1 MANIRKS
8 FNFRNGVQ
16 VDNDNF
22 VVNSNGLV
30 GIGTSAPQYF
40 LDVYGTAK
48 VTGLTTSS
56 SLGVSGDANVYGNL
70 NVGSNVNIDPAT
82 GDITATRFVGDAS
95 GLTGIFAIST
105 TGWIAGGGG
114 LYTFRNIGVN
124 TTIPNY
130 DVQVNDDPETGTGV
144 YIQDGGVRASGV
156 ITASSFSGS
165 VGLASTA
172 IALQTSRNFSITGD
186 VVASQVSFN
195 GTDDVE
201 LSASFSSGFDL
212 NTTGIIT
219 ASKFVGS
226 IESAS
231 TAGII
236 TATITDATITQ
247 ANITNLDV
255 TGIGTFDNLEVI
267 DPSASISVGQQ
278 AAGENQSGVIS
289 YESSE
294 LRISNYDVG
303 GVLVNLHEGTGSGST
318 TGLLV
323 RYDGQTQFN
332 VTYDGRVSINRNTPS
347 VGYNLDVSGSQYIEN
362 DLYVNNNGRVVG
374 VLTVGTGSDEVTF
387 GDGSSIPFPSGQTF
401 NVTSGIST
409 FNDIRVDDLAV
420 SIGATFNSIGIRT
433 ASAGDYSF
441 RNQSGDNLLLGD
453 LFSGSGLY
461 HTDDGVVGILED
473 PRTLPGGTTTIPI
486 LDYGSFQ
493 VKSGAA
499 TFVSSQLLIVPEAG
513 VTTTGYGG
521 DYGIKP
527 GGNYDTN
534 QYLSMVGINT
544 YFSRSLLDVGA
555 ASTTMNSY
563 FIPPSLS
570 QDDIDIVSNLWQASS
585 GFGTATAKKITPG
598 GVVPGAIVHNQTT
611 DTIQVRDTDSTF
623 RNLSP
628 VVAFATVN
636 GGSLVSSDG
645 YNLNTPSN
653 SSGDADFTFSTALQ
667 SANYTVIVSNQGTTT
682 FTVPEGDKT
691 TSGFKITFSSNANAR
706 SYSVMILQV

>member
-22 VVNSNGLV
+22 IVDKNGLV
-30 GIGTSAPQYF
+30 GIGTSIPTEA
-40 LDVYGTAK
+40 LDLYGNAK
-48 VTGLTTSS
+48 FSGLTTSTT
-56 SLGVSGDANVYGNL
+56 LGVAKTANFYGDL
-70 NVGSNVNIDPAT
+70 NVGSNINIDPTT
-82 GDITATRFVGDAS
+82 GDVTATRFVGDAS

-105 TGWIAGGGG
+105 TGWVASGGG
-114 LYTFRNIGVN
+114 LYTFRNVGVN
-124 TTIPNY
+124 TTNPGY
-130 DVQVNDDPETGTGV
+130 DIQVNDDPETGTGV
-144 YIQDGGVRASGV
+144 YIQGGGVRASGV
-156 ITASSFSGS
+156 ITASSFSGTLS
-165 VGLASTA
+165 GNATNSSTA
-172 IALQTSRNFSITGD
+172 TQLQTSRNFSITGD
-186 VVASQVSFN
+186 VIASSISFN
-195 GTDDVE
+195 GTNNVQLNAS
-201 LSASFSSGFDL
+201 LSNTFNANTSG
-212 NTTGIIT
+212 TIT
-219 ASKFVGS
+219 AGQFSGPVS
-226 IESAS
+226 SS
-231 TAGII
+231 T
-236 TATITDATITQ
+236 ATITQ

-267 DPSASISVGQQ
+267 DPAASISVGQQ

-318 TGLLV
+318 TGFLV
-323 RYDGQTQFN
+323 RYGGQTQFN
-332 VTYDGRVSINRNTPS
+332 ATYDGRVSINKASPFTD
-347 VGYNLDVSGSQYIEN
+347 YNLDLDGSQYISEN
-362 DLYVNNNGRVVG
+362 LYVNNNGRVVG

-387 GDGSSIPFPSGQTF
+387 GDGSSLPFPTNQTF
-401 NVTSGIST
+401 NITSGIST
-409 FNDIRVDDLAV
+409 FNDIRINDLAV
-420 SIGATFNSIGIRT
+420 SIGATFNSIGIGT
-433 ASAGDYSF
+433 TSAGDYSF

-499 TFVSSQLLIVPEAG
+499 TFVSSQLLIVPEEG
-513 VTTTGYGG
+513 VITSGYGG
-521 DYGIKP
+521 AYGIKP

-555 ASTTMNSY
+555 ASTSMNSY

-570 QDDIDIVSNLWQASS
+570 QGDIDIVSNLWQASS

-611 DTIQVRDTDSTF
+611 DTIQVRDTASTF

-628 VVAFATVN
+628 VVAFATVDS
-636 GGSLVSSDG
+636 GSFVSSDG
-645 YNLNTPSN
+645 YNLGLTNNLANAIFS
-653 SSGDADFTFSTALQ
+653 FSTPLQ
-667 SANYTVIVSNQGTTT
+667 SADYTVMVSVGSTTESY
-682 FTVPEGDKT
+682 TVPEAQKLT
-691 TSGFKITFSSNANAR
+691 TGFRITFSPSNANTQ
-706 SYSVMILQV
+706 SYTVMILQV

>member
-22 VVNSNGLV
+22 VVNANGLV

-70 NVGSNVNIDPAT
+70 NVGSNINIDPAT
-82 GDITATRFVGDAS
+82 GDVTATRFVGDAS

-105 TGWIAGGGG
+105 TGWIASGGGG

-195 GTDDVE
+195 GTGDVE

-226 IESAS
+226 IGSAS
-231 TAGII
+231 TAGIT

-255 TGIGTFDNLEVI
+255 IGIGTFDNLEVI

-318 TGLLV
+318 TGFLV

-347 VGYNLDVSGSQYIEN
+347 AGYNLDVSGSQYIEN

-401 NVTSGIST
+401 NITSGIST

-420 SIGATFNSIGIRT
+420 SIGATFNSIGIGT
-433 ASAGDYSF
+433 TSAGDYSF

-499 TFVSSQLLIVPEAG
+499 TFVSSQLLIVPEEG

-521 DYGIKP
+521 TYGIKP

-598 GVVPGAIVHNQTT
+598 GVVPGAIVHNRTT
-611 DTIQVRDTDSTF
+611 DKIQVRESEASF
-623 RNLSP
+623 KNLSP
-628 VVAFATVN
+628 IVAFATID
-636 GGSLVSSDG
+636 GGNIVSAASTG
-645 YNLNTPSN
+645 LTLTNNSN
-653 SSGDADFTFSTALQ
+653 DADFTLVPNLQ
-667 SANYTVIVSNQGTTT
+667 SANYTVIVSNNGTPTY
-682 FTVPEGDKT
+682 TVLEANK
-691 TSGFKITFSSNANAR
+691 SASEFKVTFSSAA
-706 SYSVMILQV
+706 SSKTYSVMVLQV

>member
-22 VVNSNGLV
+22 IVDRNGLV
-30 GIGTSAPQYF
+30 GIGTSIPTEA
-40 LDVYGTAK
+40 LDLYGNAK
-48 VTGLTTSS
+48 FSGLTTSTT
-56 SLGVSGDANVYGNL
+56 LGVAKTANFYGDL
-70 NVGSNVNIDPAT
+70 NVGSNINIDPTT
-82 GDITATRFVGDAS
+82 GDVTATRFVGDAS

-105 TGWIAGGGG
+105 TGWVASGGG
-114 LYTFRNIGVN
+114 LYTFRNVGVN
-124 TTIPNY
+124 TTNPGY
-130 DVQVNDDPETGTGV
+130 DIQVNDDPETGTGV
-144 YIQDGGVRASGV
+144 YIQGGGVRASGV
-156 ITASSFSGS
+156 ITASSFSGTLS
-165 VGLASTA
+165 GNATNSSTA
-172 IALQTSRNFSITGD
+172 TQLQTSRNFSITGD
-186 VVASQVSFN
+186 VIASSISFN
-195 GTDDVE
+195 GTNNVQLNAS
-201 LSASFSSGFDL
+201 LSNTFNANTSG
-212 NTTGIIT
+212 TIT
-219 ASKFVGS
+219 AGQFSGPVS
-226 IESAS
+226 SS
-231 TAGII
+231 T
-236 TATITDATITQ
+236 ATITQ

-267 DPSASISVGQQ
+267 DPAASISVGQQ

-318 TGLLV
+318 TGFLV
-323 RYDGQTQFN
+323 RYGGQTQFN
-332 VTYDGRVSINRNTPS
+332 ATYDGRVSINKASPFTD
-347 VGYNLDVSGSQYIEN
+347 YNLDLDGSQYISEN
-362 DLYVNNNGRVVG
+362 LYVNNNGRVVG

-387 GDGSSIPFPSGQTF
+387 GDGSSLPFPTNQTF
-401 NVTSGIST
+401 NITSGIST
-409 FNDIRVDDLAV
+409 FNDIRINDLAV
-420 SIGATFNSIGIRT
+420 SIGATFNSIGIGT
-433 ASAGDYSF
+433 TSAGDYSF

-499 TFVSSQLLIVPEAG
+499 TFVSSQLLIVPEEG
-513 VTTTGYGG
+513 VITSGYGG
-521 DYGIKP
+521 AYGIKP

-555 ASTTMNSY
+555 ASTSMNSY

-570 QDDIDIVSNLWQASS
+570 QGDIDIVSNLWQASS

-611 DTIQVRDTDSTF
+611 DTIQVRDTASTF

-628 VVAFATVN
+628 VVAFATVDS
-636 GGSLVSSDG
+636 GSFVSSDG
-645 YNLNTPSN
+645 YNLGLTNNLANAIFS
-653 SSGDADFTFSTALQ
+653 FSTPLQ
-667 SANYTVIVSNQGTTT
+667 SADYTVMVSVGSTTESY
-682 FTVPEGDKT
+682 TVPEAQKLT
-691 TSGFKITFSSNANAR
+691 TGFRITFSPSNANTQ
-706 SYSVMILQV
+706 SYTVMILQV

>member
-22 VVNSNGLV
+22 VVNANGLV

-70 NVGSNVNIDPAT
+70 NVGSNINIDPAT
-82 GDITATRFVGDAS
+82 GDVTATRFVGDAS

-105 TGWIAGGGG
+105 TGWIASGGGG

-195 GTDDVE
+195 GTGDVE

-226 IESAS
+226 IGSAS
-231 TAGII
+231 TAGIT

-255 TGIGTFDNLEVI
+255 IGIGTFDNLEVI

-318 TGLLV
+318 TGFLV

-347 VGYNLDVSGSQYIEN
+347 AGYNLDISGSQYIEN

-401 NVTSGIST
+401 NITSGIST

-420 SIGATFNSIGIRT
+420 SIGATFNSIGIGT
-433 ASAGDYSF
+433 TSAGDYSF

-499 TFVSSQLLIVPEAG
+499 TFVSSQLLIVPEEG

-521 DYGIKP
+521 TYGIKP

-570 QDDIDIVSNLWQASS
+570 QDEIDIVSNLWQASS

-598 GVVPGAIVHNQTT
+598 GVVPGAIVHNRTT
-611 DTIQVRDTDSTF
+611 DKIQVRESEASF
-623 RNLSP
+623 KNLSP
-628 VVAFATVN
+628 IVAFATID
-636 GGSLVSSDG
+636 GGNIVSAASTG
-645 YNLNTPSN
+645 LTLTNNSN
-653 SSGDADFTFSTALQ
+653 DADFTLVPNLQ
-667 SANYTVIVSNQGTTT
+667 SANYTVIVSNNGTPTY
-682 FTVPEGDKT
+682 TVLEANK
-691 TSGFKITFSSNANAR
+691 SASEFKVTFSSAA
-706 SYSVMILQV
+706 SSKTYSVMVLQV

>member
-22 VVNSNGLV
+22 VVNANGLV

-70 NVGSNVNIDPAT
+70 NVGSNINIDPAT
-82 GDITATRFVGDAS
+82 GDVTATRFVGDAS

-105 TGWIAGGGG
+105 TGWIASGGGG

-195 GTDDVE
+195 GTGDVE

-226 IESAS
+226 IGSAS
-231 TAGII
+231 TAGIT

-255 TGIGTFDNLEVI
+255 IGIGTFDNLEVI

-318 TGLLV
+318 TGFLV

-347 VGYNLDVSGSQYIEN
+347 AGYNLDVSGSQYIEN

-401 NVTSGIST
+401 NITSGIST

-420 SIGATFNSIGIRT
+420 SIGATFNSIGIGT
-433 ASAGDYSF
+433 TSAGDYSF

-499 TFVSSQLLIVPEAG
+499 TFVSSQLLIVPEEG

-521 DYGIKP
+521 TYGIKP

-570 QDDIDIVSNLWQASS
+570 QDEIDIVSNLWQASS
-585 GFGTATAKKITPG
+585 GFGTVTAKKITPG
-598 GVVPGAIVHNQTT
+598 GVVPGAIVHNRTT
-611 DTIQVRDTDSTF
+611 DKIQVRESEASF
-623 RNLSP
+623 KNLSP
-628 VVAFATVN
+628 IVAFATID
-636 GGSLVSSDG
+636 GGNIVSAASTG
-645 YNLNTPSN
+645 LTLTNNSN
-653 SSGDADFTFSTALQ
+653 DADFTLVPNLQ
-667 SANYTVIVSNQGTTT
+667 SANYTVIVSNNGTPTY
-682 FTVPEGDKT
+682 TVLEANK
-691 TSGFKITFSSNANAR
+691 SASEFKVTFSSAA
-706 SYSVMILQV
+706 SSKTYSVMVLQV